1 MPSPI
6 NATAI
11 SSSLAETLQ
20 RHLAARGV
28 YWPSTTCEAIV
39 AAQMDGIAAMAFEAR
54 MEAVAGGRRL
64 RLVETE
70 RERI

>member
-11 SSSLAETLQ
+11 SSSLAVTLQ
-20 RHLAARGV
+20 RQLAARGV

-39 AAQMDGIAAMAFEAR
+39 AAQMDGIAAVAIEASK
-54 MEAVAGGRRL
+54 AVAAGRRL

-70 RERI
+70 RA